1 MSAVPGECGECGDAR
16 LVQLAQAGSAEA
28 FAELYR
34 RHYPAVVAACTRRRT
49 GDAEEVAQAAFL
61 RAFERIDRCQ
71 GDARFG
77 AWVQVIARHVSV
89 DVARTRSRDL
99 ARPAVAV
106 MPGSSADWPEEHAL
120 RQERVET
127 LRSVMGRLPR
137 RQREVLYARDVEGRR
152 PPEIA
157 AALGLSLGAVDSLL
171 LRARKAAAAGY
182 RTMAAESGMAQTA
195 STAAVAVAGGGVA
208 SGPGRLVRAV
218 TDGFD
223 AVMGAVSRL
232 GGRVAALPAGGLDL
246 VAGAAVVVALA
257 VPAAGGVSPA
267 MAGTGAG
274 PGRPALTA
282 PAWPGPAR
290 PPADALAPV
299 PEAGLT
305 PPAPPAT
312 PPAPAPPEAAV
323 PGAPV
328 SPPPARPNPVGHVFS
343 VLDVE
348 ARFTGLSLPWT
359 PEAPATG
366 LAPVDQNRP
375 APDGERRPGRR
386 VWNASREGAEA
397 TWSRAEA
404 TWSEG
409 RRQGSDTWQDVRGG

>member
-1 MSAVPGECGECGDAR
+1 MSGGAEGELADAR
-16 LVQLAQAGSAEA
+16 LVQLAQAGNAEA

-34 RHYPAVVAACTRRRT
+34 RHYPAVVATCIRRRT
-49 GDAEEVAQAAFL
+49 ADAEEVAQAAFL

-89 DVARTRSRDL
+89 DVARSRSRDL

-106 MPGSSADWPEEHAL
+106 LPTASADWPEEHAL

-157 AALGLSLGAVDSLL
+157 AAFGLSLGAVDSLL

-208 SGPGRLVRAV
+208 SGPSRLVRAV
-218 TDGFD
+218 TNGFD
-223 AVMGAVSRL
+223 AVLGAVSRL
-232 GGRVAALPAGGLDL
+232 SGRLTALPASRLDL
-246 VAGAAVVVALA
+246 VAGAALVVALA
-257 VPAAGGVSPA
+257 GPAAGGASPA
-267 MAGTGAG
+267 SAAAGTSA
-274 PGRPALTA
+274 GRPALTT
-282 PAWPGPAR
+282 PARSGPAGG
-290 PPADALAPV
+290 PADALAPV
-299 PEAGLT
+299 PDAGLT
-305 PPAPPAT
+305 APAPAT

-328 SPPPARPNPVGHVFS
+328 TPPPARPNPVGHVFS
-343 VLDVE
+343 LLDLE
-348 ARFTGLSLPWT
+348 ARFTGISLPFA

-375 APDGERRPGRR
+375 APDGDGRPGQR
-386 VWNASREGAEA
+386 VWNASRERAEA
-397 TWSRAEA
+397 TWSGAEA
-404 TWSEG
+404 IWSEG
-409 RRQGSDTWQDVRGG
+409 RRQGHDTWEEQRGG